1 MGGIRRRL
9 AGEKVSLS
17 ARGELGEIGVAIRAR
32 LNREWFGR
40 MVPPAKAA
48 TTSNGEGADQ
58 TRGSNQVWFLE
69 RSCSGRVKKMCD
81 SRSMGRLCAAVML
94 AAATVAGA
102 DLPRAIGAL
111 LNTPPV
117 ARASVGIQ
125 VLDLQTGATLYSRN
139 ADRLFLPAS
148 TMKLFTAALALEKLG
163 PDYRMV
169 TKLVRAPSGD
179 LILVG
184 SGDPSLSGRSY
195 PYTKDAPPGDPLR
208 AIEDLADQAVAAGL
222 TRVDGDIV
230 GDDQLY
236 PWAPYPPSWTV
247 EDMVGEDGA
256 PVSALTWNDN
266 TIAISIRPGA
276 RSGDLAAVSFQ
287 PAFEYYAVDNRVITV
302 AGEKQARIRLSR
314 APGSRQILL
323 WGSIPL
329 GGAALREIVAV
340 DDPALFAACAL
351 YDALARRGI
360 PMRGRPVARHRP
372 VSEDPWPVAGEVIAT
387 RSSPPL
393 IELLQ
398 IMEKISENLHAELIL
413 REVARVARSSG
424 TRESGL
430 QELSAWLAG
439 IGVKPEEWRAEDGS
453 GLSRN
458 DEVTPR
464 AMVRLL
470 SFMAASKHGT
480 AWIGLLPIG
489 GVDGTLEHR
498 LCCVG
503 GANLARQVRAKTGT
517 LTRSIALS
525 GYANSKTRGRLAFSI
540 MVNNFSAPPAEVRA
554 WVDKIAL
561 ILVE

>member
-1 MGGIRRRL
+1 
-9 AGEKVSLS
+9 
-17 ARGELGEIGVAIRAR
+17 
-32 LNREWFGR
+32 
-40 MVPPAKAA
+40 
-48 TTSNGEGADQ
+48 
-58 TRGSNQVWFLE
+58 
-69 RSCSGRVKKMCD
+69 MCD
-81 SRSMGRLCAAVML
+81 SRSMGRLCAAALL
-94 AAATVAGA
+94 ATLPVAGA
-102 DLPRAIGAL
+102 DLQRAIEAL
-111 LNTPPV
+111 LSAPPV
-117 ARASVGIQ
+117 TRASVGIQ
-125 VLDLQTGATLYSRN
+125 VLDLRTGAALYSRN

-148 TMKLFTAALALEKLG
+148 TMKLFTAALGIEKLG

-179 LILVG
+179 LVLVG
-184 SGDPSLSGRSY
+184 SGDPSMSGRAY
-195 PYTKDAPPGDPLR
+195 PYKKDTPAGDPMR
-208 AIEDLADQAVAAGL
+208 AIEDLADQALAAGI

-247 EDMVGEDGA
+247 DDMVGEDGA
-256 PVSALTWNDN
+256 PVSALTLNDN
-266 TIAISIRPGA
+266 TVAMTIHPAA
-276 RSGDLAAVSFQ
+276 RAGDLASVSFQ

-302 AGEKQARIRLSR
+302 AGEKQPRVRLSR
-314 APGSRQILL
+314 APGSRQVLA

-329 GGAALREIVAV
+329 GGAPIREIIAV
-340 DDPALFAACAL
+340 DDPALFAASAL

-360 PMRGRPVARHRP
+360 AIRGRPVARHRR
-372 VSEDPWPVAGEVIAT
+372 VSEDPWLVDGELIAT

-393 IELLQ
+393 VELLQ
-398 IMEKISENLHAELIL
+398 VMEKVSQNLHAELIL
-413 REVARVARSSG
+413 REVARVTRSSG

-439 IGVKPEEWRAEDGS
+439 IGIKSEEWRAEDGS

-458 DEVTPR
+458 DEVSPR
-464 AMVRLL
+464 AMTRLL
-470 SFMAASKHGT
+470 SVMAASEHAS
-480 AWIGLLPIG
+480 AWLGLLPIG
-489 GVDGTLEHR
+489 GEDGTLEHR

-503 GANLARQVRAKTGT
+503 DAGLAGQVRAKTGT

-525 GYANSKTRGRLAFSI
+525 GYANSRTRGRLAFSI